1 LSANFGDWASEMI
14 KGNTRWSCPV
24 SEFRSW
30 MVPGESRA
38 LEGSC
43 FEAVKMLRLGSLV
56 LLSCGS
62 NRCSQRTRS
71 YRRISCETVPQ
82 KLLTAQAG
90 SKVRC
95 LWLSARK
102 SAGLNLARSASA

>member
-1 LSANFGDWASEMI
+1 MSANFGDWANEMI
-14 KGNTRWSCPV
+14 KENTQWSYPV
-24 SEFRSW
+24 SVFRSW
-30 MVPGESRA
+30 MVPVVSRA

-43 FEAVKMLRLGSLV
+43 FEAVKILRLGSLV
-56 LLSCGS
+56 LLSCDS

-71 YRRISCETVPQ
+71 YRRISCETVRQ
-82 KLLTAQAG
+82 KLMTAQAG

-95 LWLSARK
+95 LCLLARN